1 MTSMMRSGTLHVGLE
16 DVSAQVPSKVT
27 FRLLGFLDTWWQLGI
42 PF

>member
-1 MTSMMRSGTLHVGLE
+1 MTSTMRSGTLHVGLE

-27 FRLLGFLDTWWQLGI
+27 LGFLDTWWQLGI